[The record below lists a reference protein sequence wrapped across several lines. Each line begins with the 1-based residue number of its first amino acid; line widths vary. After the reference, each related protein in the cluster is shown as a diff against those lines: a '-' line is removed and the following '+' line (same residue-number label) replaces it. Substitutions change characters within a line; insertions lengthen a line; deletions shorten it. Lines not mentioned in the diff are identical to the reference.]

1 MVPGRKGT
9 ETGSDGFGKGAI
21 VRKLTGAGA
30 KSLVKSVS
38 GGEQTSEPVRIFPK
52 LLDRHELQLVVDRRD
67 CRAVDLRGR
76 ECTVGRKDYAETDRA
91 KLRSKTFPGGFE
103 GKGS

>member
-1 MVPGRKGT
+1 MVAGRKGT
-9 ETGSDGFGKGAI
+9 ETGWDWFGKGAI

-38 GGEQTSEPVRIFPK
+38 GGEQTSEPFRIFPK

-67 CRAVDLRGR
+67 CRAGRSSGERVHGRAKRLRGD
-76 ECTVGRKDYAETDRA
+76 GPGET
-91 KLRSKTFPGGFE
+91 SFQNFPRRL
-103 GKGS
+103 